1 VTVLQLRLDSVRR
14 TIAATLL
21 ILHRRSDELLAGCIG
36 AQLLGDRTDADRG
49 PKTVSFA
56 SVRQYTVHHRPAL
69 SCLGCSAAPLNAA
82 RWSTWSTSSRRSP
95 SLRLLTRVCTLPL
108 ALLLST
114 RGARR
119 DLDTSAR
126 LLARAR
132 RR

>member
-1 VTVLQLRLDSVRR
+1 MRR

-21 ILHRRSDELLAGCIG
+21 IPHIGSDELFAGCIG

-69 SCLGCSAAPLNAA
+69 SLFRLQCGPAE
-82 RWSTWSTSSRRSP
+82 RRQVVDFKSTVTSRP
-95 SLRLLTRVCTLPL
+95 LRLLARVCTLPL

-119 DLDTSAR
+119 DLDTSR
-126 LLARAR
+126 RPLARSPAR

>member
-1 VTVLQLRLDSVRR
+1 MTVLQLRLDSVRR

-69 SCLGCSAAPLNAA
+69 SLFRLQCGPAERRQVVDLK
-82 RWSTWSTSSRRSP
+82 STITSRP
-95 SLRLLTRVCTLPL
+95 LRLLARVCTLPL

-114 RGARR
+114 HGARR